1 MTVRVY
7 FTKEEKQIAKAYVK
21 KQGMSLKSAIKTF
34 FFEKIEDEYD
44 AAIADKA
51 LREYEK
57 NPVTYSLEKLL
68 KE

>member
-7 FTKEEKQIAKAYVK
+7 LTKEEKQIAKAYAT
-21 KQGMSLKSAIKTF
+21 SLKNAIKTF

-57 NPVTYSLEKLL
+57 NPVTYSLEELL